1 MPQMKKAT
9 TLIFAIAFFTIHA
22 GAQSKADSLK
32 KIIATENNKS
42 RKADLYFQLCD
53 IYRYSDPDSC
63 LAYAR
68 KTIALLR
75 QTKETDKIPG
85 AELYVCTYYYLTGKP
100 DSALIIIQRNIALLK
115 TKPALLSV
123 LAQYYSSGGLCYM
136 RMDQKKEALE
146 FFYTALRLAEKS
158 NDNTTQLKAFVN
170 IGWVMMEL
178 NQFEQAIGNFH
189 KAIAFMEEKKL
200 PTIYSGVI
208 YNNLA
213 SCYGSLDKTDSAYKY
228 AQIAI
233 DRAHSQH
240 DIATE
245 ANGLYILGTAQ
256 QKKGKLQ
263 EALQSFL
270 KAQPLREQ
278 VGDPF
283 FIVSDQAELSQ
294 LYSRLGN
301 TKEGIATAL
310 KALEIA
316 RRNNISAK
324 LPMIYTALA
333 SNYEVAKDF
342 EKAALMY
349 KQISDLKD
357 SMYAD
362 ASPKALAEMR
372 TRYETEKQERII
384 QQQQNKIARQNFIFL
399 GIAGLVLMIGLLAY
413 SQYKR
418 YKLRK
423 EAQLQAEIMKQQ
435 EMATKAVIEAEEE
448 ERQRIA
454 RDLHDSIGQMMSA
467 AKMNLSAFESEAT
480 FNNEEQRLSFEKII
494 RLVDDSCK
502 EVRHVSHNMMPNA
515 LLKSSLASAIRDFI
529 DKMDKK
535 TLEIHL
541 YTEGLDARLDSNIET
556 VFYRV
561 IQECVNNVI
570 KHSGA
575 TTLDI
580 SLIREN
586 DGISATVEDNGKGFD
601 TTDKEKFEGI
611 GLKNIITR
619 VEYLKGTA
627 EFDSAPG
634 RGTAISLHVPL
645 SSQSLTVQKQ

>member
-1 MPQMKKAT
+1 MKKAT
-9 TLIFAIAFFTIHA
+9 TFIIVIAFFVGHA
-22 GAQSKADSLK
+22 AAQPNADNLK
-32 KIIATENNKS
+32 KIISTETNNS
-42 RKADLYFQLCD
+42 RKTELYLELCE
-53 IYRYSDPDSC
+53 IYRYTDADSC

-68 KTIALLR
+68 KTIAFLR
-75 QTKETDKIPG
+75 RTKDTENIPR
-85 AELYVCTYYYLTGKP
+85 AELYVGTYYYLTGDP
-100 DSALIIIQRNIALLK
+100 DSALLIIQKNIELLK
-115 TKPALLSV
+115 ADPAQQSV

-136 RMDQKKEALE
+136 KMDQKKEALD

-158 NDNTTQLKAFVN
+158 NDNITQLKAFVN

-189 KAIAFMEEKKL
+189 KAIAFMEDKKL
-200 PTIYSGVI
+200 PPKYSGVI

-213 SCYGSLDKTDSAYKY
+213 SCYGSLDKVDSAYKY

-233 DRAHSQH
+233 DRAHSQQ
-240 DIATE
+240 DVASE

-263 EALQSFL
+263 DALQSFL
-270 KAQPLREQ
+270 KAKPLRKQ
-278 VGDPF
+278 AGDPF
-283 FIVSDQAELSQ
+283 FIVSDQAELSV
-294 LYSRLGN
+294 LYSRLGK
-301 TKEGIATAL
+301 TKEGIATAQE
-310 KALEIA
+310 ALEIA
-316 RRNNISAK
+316 RINNISAK
-324 LPMIYTALA
+324 LPMIYNALA
-333 SNYEVAKDF
+333 ANYETAKDF

-357 SMYAD
+357 TMYAN
-362 ASPKALAEMR
+362 ASSKALAEMR

-384 QQQQNKIARQNFIFL
+384 QEQQNKIARQNFIFL
-399 GIAGLVLMIGLLAY
+399 GIAGLVMMVSLLAY

-423 EAQLQAEIMKQQ
+423 EAQLQTEIMKQQ

-515 LLKSSLASAIRDFI
+515 LLKNSLASAIRDFI
-529 DKMDKK
+529 DKIDKK
-535 TLEIHL
+535 TIQVHL
-541 YTEGLDARLDSNIET
+541 YTEGLDERLDSNIET

-570 KHSGA
+570 RHAAA

-580 SLIREN
+580 SLIREK
-586 DGISATVEDNGKGFD
+586 DGISATIEDNGKGFD

-645 SSQSLTVQKQ
+645 SFSL